1 MTTDC
6 HELYST
12 TDHDDLLYIN
22 VNKNKYREQRI

>member
-6 HELYST
+6 HELYSI

-22 VNKNKYREQRI
+22 VNKNRLKNSPF